1 MLPMIIK
8 LRGLSL
14 YCRCCILHCLLCAMA
29 ACKVPCRIT
38 RVLGERCCP
47 LHAVAHTTSDYPLR
61 TYVHGFC
68 DFSLSTVAV
77 AVRALSCSQVVCGLM
92 AGRLW

>member
-1 MLPMIIK
+1 
-8 LRGLSL
+8 
-14 YCRCCILHCLLCAMA
+14 MA

-38 RVLGERCCP
+38 RVLDERCCP
-47 LHAVAHTTSDYPLR
+47 LHAVAHTTSDHLMHLIIIRWVSNPLK
-61 TYVHGFC
+61 TYVRGFC

-92 AGRLW
+92 VGRLW